1 MEAVW
6 LWTRLTEIVFTKL
19 ASQLTAEKLV
29 ELAVIPVIF
38 IVQTLV
44 SYLVSIA
51 VGKAFGF
58 NKRASNF
65 VTAMGV
71 SLLVWM
77 ADGSANCALLGLRK
91 FKLPTDL
98 TRHFFVA
105 NT

>member
-1 MEAVW
+1 MEAAS

-44 SYLVSIA
+44 SYLVSLA
-51 VGKAFGF
+51 VGRAFGF
-58 NKRASNF
+58 TKRASNF

-71 SLLVWM
+71 SLLISM
-77 ADGSANCALLGLRK
+77 ADGGANRALLGLRK
-91 FKLPTDL
+91 LKLLTDF